1 MTNGSKTYYVTTP
14 IYYVN
19 DKPHTGHAYT
29 TIACDVLARFKRL
42 DGYRVKFLTGT
53 DEHGQKVAKAA
64 AEQGVSPQAFTDEV
78 SQIFRALTDTLDI
91 TNDDFIRTT
100 EDRHTKAC
108 QALWQRIAERK
119 TPNGEDWI
127 YLDKYAGWYSVRDE
141 AYYGEDELI
150 DGPDGKQ
157 APTGAPVEW
166 VEEESYFFRLSA
178 AQDLL
183 LKLYADSS
191 RFEIGPKTRRN
202 EVVSFVEGGLK
213 DLSISRTTFD
223 WGVPVPGDDKHVMYV
238 WIDALT
244 NYMTATGYPDEN
256 ADEYKAFW
264 PEAVHVIG
272 KDILR
277 FHCVYWPAF
286 LLAAELPLPKQVF
299 AHGWW
304 TIEGEK
310 MSKSLGNAID
320 PNALVADYG
329 LDQLRYFL
337 LREVPFG
344 NDGDFAK
351 AALIHRANGELAN
364 EFGNLAQRVLSMIN
378 KNCDGKVPE
387 PSDLTGAD
395 DDILNAAATMLDP
408 MRQAM
413 DRQAFHDALEAVWT
427 VVRAANAYVDR
438 QAPWVLR
445 KENPERMATVLYV
458 LTDVIRMLSIVMQPF
473 TPHGTDAILDQL
485 AVPDDKRD
493 FAALAPGHAP
503 TPGED
508 LPKPEPVFQ
517 RLELAE
523 EEGA

>member
-1 MTNGSKTYYVTTP
+1 MTNGSNTYYVTTP

-42 DGYRVKFLTGT
+42 DGFRVKFLTGT

-78 SQIFRALTDTLDI
+78 SKTFRALTDTLDI

-100 EDRHTKAC
+100 EGRHTKAC
-108 QALWQRIAERK
+108 QALWQRLAERTAPDGK
-119 TPNGEDWI
+119 PWI
-127 YLDKYAGWYSVRDE
+127 VLDHYGGWYSVRDE
-141 AYYGEDELI
+141 AYHTEDELT
-150 DGPDGKQ
+150 DGPDGKL
-157 APTGAPVEW
+157 APSGAPVEW

-178 AQDLL
+178 AEQLL
-183 LKLYADSS
+183 LDYFDAHPD
-191 RFEIGPKTRRN
+191 FIGPNSRCN
-202 EVVSFVEGGLK
+202 EVTSFVKGGLK

-223 WGVPVPGDDKHVMYV
+223 WGVPVPGNDKHVMYV

-244 NYMTATGYPDEN
+244 NYLTATGFPDEN
-256 ADEYKAFW
+256 AEDYQAFW
-264 PEAVHVIG
+264 PADLHMIG
-272 KDILR
+272 KDIVR

-286 LLAAELPLPKQVF
+286 LLAAELPLPKRVF

-320 PNALVADYG
+320 PNALAADYG

-351 AALIHRANGELAN
+351 AALIQRANGELAN
-364 EFGNLAQRVLSMIN
+364 EFGNLAQRVLSMIS

-387 PSDLTGAD
+387 PDDLTDED
-395 DDILNAAATMLDP
+395 DAILNAAAAMLDP
-408 MRQAM
+408 VREAM
-413 DRQAFHDALEAVWT
+413 DRQAFHEALAAVWS
-427 VVRAANAYVDR
+427 VVRAANAYVDK

-445 KENPERMATVLYV
+445 KEDPERMATVLYV
-458 LTDVIRMLSIVMQPF
+458 LTDVIRMLAIVLQPF
-473 TPHGTDAILDQL
+473 TPQGTEAILDQL

-503 TPGED
+503 TPGES
-508 LPKPEPVFQ
+508 LPKPVPVFQ

-523 EEGA
+523 EGA